1 VLTDTRKR
9 QIENEAIRLRTE
21 IWEERSTYWPGRH
34 PHPFDVLEP
43 QIAANHLGYEL
54 HFVPDLSLPLSDANA
69 AEETAG
75 VLDQNSKRIL
85 VADCFG
91 RQVRTFTAAHE
102 LGHIVLKHDD
112 KNHLLHRDMPI
123 SGLEQQFA
131 NPLEREANFFAGSY
145 LIPPKFLAKVMKDMF
160 GAAPF
165 TFDHGAANWLKPN
178 NPGSLLYAPE
188 GSLIRYR
195 TIAAA
200 RSYAGRQFGGRNLAD
215 LFKVSIATM
224 AIRLRE
230 LHLVQDAIES

>member
-1 VLTDTRKR
+1 VLTEARKR

-21 IWEERSTYWPGRH
+21 IWEEQSKYWPGRY
-34 PHPFDVLEP
+34 PHPFEVLEP

-54 HFVPDLSLPLSDANA
+54 HFVPDLSLPLGDARA

-102 LGHIVLKHDD
+102 LGHVVLKHDD

-123 SGLEQQFA
+123 AGLEQQA
-131 NPLEREANFFAGSY
+131 ADPIEREANFFAGCY
-145 LIPPKFLAKVMKDMF
+145 LIPPKFLGKVMASMF

-165 TFDHGAANWLKPN
+165 RFDYAAANWLKPN
-178 NPGSLLYAPE
+178 DPGSLLYAPD

-195 TIAAA
+195 AIAAA

-215 LFKVSIATM
+215 LFKVSIITM

-230 LHLVQDAIES
+230 LDLVQDAVES